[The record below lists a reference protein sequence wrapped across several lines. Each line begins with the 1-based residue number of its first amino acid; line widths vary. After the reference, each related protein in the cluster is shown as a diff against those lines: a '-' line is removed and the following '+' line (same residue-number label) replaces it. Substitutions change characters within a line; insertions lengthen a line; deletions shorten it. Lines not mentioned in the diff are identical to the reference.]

1 MVLSRRVP
9 RETWKTTFIDSKKLF
24 RELPEV
30 NFGPQIAVFEKWSKL
45 ALNEQFLSPK
55 MKILDLNLYFSWFFE
70 LLYKPESLDILYGC
84 DKCIIQHMGIVT
96 LKF

>member
-45 ALNEQFLSPK
+45 KSTKYCVLSVNQWYRIASMYP
-55 MKILDLNLYFSWFFE
+55 ITS
-70 LLYKPESLDILYGC
+70 ESC
-84 DKCIIQHMGIVT
+84 
-96 LKF
+96 